1 MGSLE
6 VLLKLR
12 FLWATVL
19 GRLWRRADVVHRLE
33 RRKYYTSDEV
43 LLQVSWGLE
52 LDLFIG
58 KNPKVMLIR
67 LASEKVASL
76 SG

>member
-1 MGSLE
+1 M
-6 VLLKLR
+6 
-12 FLWATVL
+12 
-19 GRLWRRADVVHRLE
+19 VHRLE

-58 KNPKVMLIR
+58 KITKVMLIR